1 MRARSFIAVA
11 LVVAAARPAGA
22 QQARTVTLAE
32 AIRLSQQL
40 QPGMIAAEQN
50 VRLAE
55 MQYRQTVA
63 AFLPSLSTSLTTSR
77 SGGSRAS
84 QFGVPTS
91 VEAFYSSRIGLNA
104 NWDLFTG
111 FRRGAQRRMAGAT
124 TDQREASLTLQQYG
138 TILTTQQAYYVAL
151 ADSELVLVAMSALR
165 AADEQ
170 LKLTTERLRLGATT
184 RSDSLRASVNYG
196 TAELAL
202 INAQANLRF
211 AQATL
216 ARQIQV
222 DGLVTP
228 VSDTS
233 LFTRL
238 APLDTAALMREALEG
253 APSVRQADAAVNIA
267 RASKGVAR
275 SAWLPTM
282 SLALSNT
289 WLAGNGTTVIRD
301 PNTGAI
307 IDTVGPTNVPFGSGA
322 AGYLSGWTVSLSV
335 SYPIFNNLTRETNSV
350 SADVSFQS
358 AVAAQRDARLAVTTS
373 LTQYFAALTSA
384 QASIDVGNLN
394 VAAATED
401 LRMQTERYRL
411 GAATILDVL
420 TSQSTLDQARVS
432 LVQSRY
438 NYLTA
443 RAQIEAVIG
452 RSL

>member
-1 MRARSFIAVA
+1 MRVRYLPIVA
-11 LVVAAARPAGA
+11 LGLAARPALA

-32 AIRLSQQL
+32 AIRLSVQN
-40 QPGMIAAEQN
+40 QPGMVSAEQN

-63 AFLPSLSTSLTTSR
+63 AFLPSVSTSLTTSR

-84 QFGVPTS
+84 QFGVPTN
-91 VEAFYSSRIGLNA
+91 VESFYSSRLGITA

-111 FRRGAQRRMAGAT
+111 FRRGAQRKMAGAT
-124 TDQREASLTLQQYG
+124 TNQREASLTLQQYS
-138 TILTTQQAYYVAL
+138 TILTTQQAFFIAL
-151 ADSELVLVAMSALR
+151 ADSELVGVAASQLR

-196 TAELAL
+196 TAEVAM
-202 INAQANLRF
+202 ITAQSNLRF

-228 VSDTS
+228 VTDST
-233 LFTRL
+233 LFNRV
-238 APLDTAALMREALEG
+238 APLDTAALMKEALET
-253 APSVRQADAAVNIA
+253 APSVRQAEAAVAIA
-267 RASKGVAR
+267 RASKAVSR

-282 SLALSNT
+282 SLSLGNT

-301 PNTGAI
+301 PNTNAI
-307 IDTVGPTNVPFGSGA
+307 VDTLGPTNFPFGGQ
-322 AGYLSGWTVSLSV
+322 YLSGWNLSLSV
-335 SYPIFNNLTRETNSV
+335 SYPLFNNLTRETNAV
-350 SADVSFQS
+350 SSDVNFQS
-358 AVAAQRDARLAVTTS
+358 AVAAERDARLAISTT
-373 LTQYFAALTSA
+373 LTQYFAGLASA
-384 QASIDVGNLN
+384 QARIDVGVLN

-420 TSQSTLDQARVS
+420 TSQTTLDQARVS
-432 LVQSRY
+432 LVQARY
-438 NYLTA
+438 DYLTA